1 MLSGIHF
8 LLTYKCTMECDHC
21 FVYSGPF
28 SAGTF
33 TSGQLENVL
42 DESAR
47 MGSVEWVFFEGGE
60 PFMFY
65 PTLLEGVRM
74 SRDRGFKVG
83 IVSNSYWAV
92 SEADALA
99 ALAPFAELGLAYLG
113 ISADSFHQWDTE
125 KMQADNALAAAK
137 RLGISTSPI
146 RVEKPYVESNP
157 GQGQEKGKPVIGG
170 GAMFKGRAVE
180 RLTKG
185 LPTRPWRELTN
196 CPHEEL
202 VSPSRV
208 HVDGYGH
215 VHICQ
220 GLSMGNM
227 WRRPLSK
234 LARDYDAGK
243 HPVCGPLVKGG
254 PAELAGTYGVEHDAE
269 FVDECHFCYA
279 VRRALVDKFPEY
291 LAPRQVYGL
300 E

>member
-8 LLTYKCTMECDHC
+8 LLTYKCTMECEHC

-28 SAGTF
+28 SPGTF
-33 TSGQLENVL
+33 TSAQLKSVL
-42 DESAR
+42 DESVR
-47 MGSVEWVFFEGGE
+47 MGTVEWIFFEGGE

-65 PTLLEGVRM
+65 PTLLEGVRLA
-74 SRDRGFKVG
+74 RDRGFKVG

-92 SEADALA
+92 SEDDAVA
-99 ALAPFAELGLAYLG
+99 ALAPIAELGLEYLG
-113 ISADSFHQWDTE
+113 VSADSFHYGDAEQI
-125 KMQADNALAAAK
+125 QADNALAAAK

-146 RVEKPYVESNP
+146 RIEKPYVESNP
-157 GQGQEKGKPVIGG
+157 GEGQDKGQPVIGG

-180 RLTKG
+180 CLTKG
-185 LPTRPWRELTN
+185 LPTRPWRDLKT

-202 VSPSRV
+202 VTPSRV
-208 HVDGYGH
+208 HVDSYGH

-227 WRRPLSK
+227 WRKPLFE
-234 LARDYDAGK
+234 LASEYDARK

-254 PAELAGTYGVEHDAE
+254 PAELAREYGVEHDAE
-269 FVDECHFCYA
+269 YVDECHFCYA